1 MLLWRVQAM
10 TELAKRL
17 PQWLKIDVLVIVVS
31 VIILGIGIWIAP

>member
-1 MLLWRVQAM
+1 M